1 MRRYLKIIAL
11 SLAVMF
17 SATTISGCYGKFIL
31 TKKIHTWNGTVTSN
45 KFINNLVFWGLCIIP
60 VYSIGTLVDAVILN
74 TIEFWTGSNPMA
86 MKEGEKEVKKVAVDG
101 VEYEMTATKNRMDI
115 VQLTGD
121 NAGKRTSMVYDES
134 SKTWFMEQD
143 NSKIMIAQIQDENNA
158 VFINPYE

>member
-1 MRRYLKIIAL
+1 MRRYMKIIAL
-11 SLAVMF
+11 SMAVLFGAMTM
-17 SATTISGCYGKFIL
+17 SSCYGKFML
-31 TKKIHTWNGTVTSN
+31 TKKIHTWNGTVSSN

-60 VYSIGTLVDAVILN
+60 VYSVGTLVDAVILN

-101 VEYEMTATKNRMDI
+101 VDYEMTATKNRMDI

-121 NAGKRTSMVYDES
+121 DPGKRTSMVYDET
-134 SKTWFMEQD
+134 SKTWFMEQ
-143 NSKIMIAQIQDENNA
+143 NNEKIIIAQVQDENNA